1 VLEAILQNA
10 KPGTSVAVRTASGTR
25 VMDINDAIRYYPA
38 EVEAGQVEFYN
49 AAGQNVGASTLTG
62 GHTDPTA
69 AAAAAAEASQKGPGA
84 QAGVTISQWQKK
96 TGRTG
101 TAQGGDATQGVTV
114 DLTPEAAQLLK
125 ILPTNADQAA
135 ASSTAPSYPYYTT
148 PSRLRV
154 S

>member
-1 VLEAILQNA
+1 L
-10 KPGTSVAVRTASGTR
+10 
-25 VMDINDAIRYYPA
+25 
-38 EVEAGQVEFYN
+38 
-49 AAGQNVGASTLTG
+49 
-62 GHTDPTA
+62 
-69 AAAAAAEASQKGPGA
+69 
-84 QAGVTISQWQKK
+84 QWQKK